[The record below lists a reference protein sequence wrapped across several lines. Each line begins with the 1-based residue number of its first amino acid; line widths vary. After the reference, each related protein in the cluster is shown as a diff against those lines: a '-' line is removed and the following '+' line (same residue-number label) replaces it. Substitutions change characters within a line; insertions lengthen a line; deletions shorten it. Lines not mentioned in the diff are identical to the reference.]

1 MVRLLEKT
9 HHSNIGS
16 LVEAIKKGETTSYSV
31 AKTYIDELRKTHS
44 PLTVYVYRSLLLGMF
59 QATVGEELCRRTVY
73 NRLVPVGSVYVSRTK
88 LVPTF
93 EQVRTMMKLA
103 NPQYRAVLGVL
114 ATSGMRIK
122 EVLSR
127 KKEDLEIRNEGY
139 ARVRL
144 LANETKGRYKRYT
157 FLTPEVLQWL
167 TEYHQWLGNVAK
179 NSPYLFPG
187 ENQNAHL
194 IYTGVHRQI
203 KDLYAT
209 VGLTD
214 KSDKSEIYTVHSFRT
229 FSGDFLRSVG
239 LNEKYVLAI
248 VGHKNKLSSESHYLN
263 WEEIERCWSGVSSK
277 LTFLTDGDPEQKK
290 EVERLRNHNG
300 KLELLLERL
309 LERLEPSNP

>member
-1 MVRLLEKT
+1 
-9 HHSNIGS
+9 
-16 LVEAIKKGETTSYSV
+16 
-31 AKTYIDELRKTHS
+31 
-44 PLTVYVYRSLLLGMF
+44 
-59 QATVGEELCRRTVY
+59 
-73 NRLVPVGSVYVSRTK
+73 
-88 LVPTF
+88 
-93 EQVRTMMKLA
+93 MMKLA

-127 KKEDLEIRNEGY
+127 KKEDLEVRNEGY

-157 FLTPEVLQWL
+157 IITPEVLQWL
-167 TEYHQWLGNVAK
+167 TEYYQWLGNVAK

-209 VGLTD
+209 
-214 KSDKSEIYTVHSFRT
+214 
-229 FSGDFLRSVG
+229 
-239 LNEKYVLAI
+239 
-248 VGHKNKLSSESHYLN
+248 
-263 WEEIERCWSGVSSK
+263 
-277 LTFLTDGDPEQKK
+277 
-290 EVERLRNHNG
+290 ERLRNHNG